1 MAATIVI
8 SSIEHSPTRPLL
20 WIPSFESFIGH
31 LLSSPGSV
39 HKANRIQPIVR
50 SIRNLFENMASS
62 ASHPRRRPQ
71 KATGPSTP
79 QLPSSSPMSLR
90 KSETFNARTSTSSD
104 LVTPF
109 EVAARMPK
117 RSPTNPKSLE
127 ALLAEGE
134 RLNAHQQHVAKLLK
148 DFDAAVLGRKP
159 AAGDASILN
168 DNEVLAVPTFM
179 VNQVTVPEPM
189 DIDQKP
195 VVAEHH
201 HASDSG
207 IGTSIASGM
216 FPVGGLDL
224 WWLGTNNTLIEH
236 HATTRSS
243 TRGSSR
249 SSIATSHTAVTK
261 SASDTTQIRPE
272 HFLSEEAVRH
282 IKKQIVQPILKEE
295 SLKEF
300 HPLIEDIPRRIGAKY
315 ISNLRDLEKTL
326 FFLAPVSTGVLVLF
340 ACALAYCLR
349 HAKDFTS
356 DHKAFL
362 KFCETSIQCL
372 QTTVDLLSERDQRR
386 PTDPAYT
393 NGYFCDLVEQIRRY
407 AEIMARTREK
417 EAAGQ
422 ELDEMDYSPYVPLS
436 FSASYSSYCI
446 WLLIVCLTHNI
457 FLSHGA
463 SHLLFDA
470 CFFHFRSNMYT
481 NFFLRDEEITIEGGL
496 SKNGKPAEL
505 VRKKNGKVIPLSD
518 KSTLDDDAVM
528 TLKRPLTDDEDEDEV
543 YRSMARR
550 RKSDRPGDIM
560 YPCRVCD
567 KEFKRPCDL
576 TKHEKTH
583 SRPWKC
589 PEAKCRYHEMGWPT
603 EKERD
608 RHVNDKHSAAPNMY
622 KCKFPP
628 CTYASKR
635 ESNCKQHMEKAHGWE
650 YVRSKSNGRKKSTI
664 GSSNRTPATP
674 LTPFMTTPSS
684 ENHLPTPETPF
695 EPSPMMQSEMD
706 FGGFNFTSNYGS
718 SSITPAPTADELY
731 AWDGDRRGSTTTA
744 VTATTY
750 STGFSPD
757 QANISSFDDAI
768 SPNDVNFPPSMLDTT
783 NNFNFGFTSAPIQ
796 QPTPALSAGQNFDI
810 SPLSTHAVA
819 APSTLPHLSPNGQG
833 DLTLYSPHMDMGLDE
848 GLGGDMNMNFGGD
861 FTLFGTD
868 HNDFTAATTG
878 SNWFADTG
886 INTFGDFDAHNFD
899 NGMGNTTDPFLEQ
912 Y

>member
-1 MAATIVI
+1 M
-8 SSIEHSPTRPLL
+8 
-20 WIPSFESFIGH
+20 
-31 LLSSPGSV
+31 
-39 HKANRIQPIVR
+39 
-50 SIRNLFENMASS
+50 NMASS
-62 ASHPRRRPQ
+62 TAHPRRRPQ
-71 KATGPSTP
+71 KATGPSMTP
-79 QLPSSSPMSLR
+79 SLPIPMSLR
-90 KSETFNARTSTSSD
+90 KSETFNARTSTSTD

-109 EVAARMPK
+109 EVSTYMPK

-127 ALLAEGE
+127 DLLADGD
-134 RLNAHQQHVAKLLK
+134 RLNARQKHVAKLLK
-148 DFDAAVLGRKP
+148 DFDAAVRGSKSP
-159 AAGDASILN
+159 VGDASILN
-168 DNEVLAVPTFM
+168 DQEVLAVPTFM
-179 VNQVTVPEPM
+179 VNKVTVPEPM
-189 DIDQKP
+189 DVDKKP
-195 VVAEHH
+195 VITEHLH
-201 HASDSG
+201 TSDSG
-207 IGTSIASGM
+207 IGTSIASSRSGM
-216 FPVGGLDL
+216 FLIGGLDP
-224 WWLGTNNTLIEH
+224 WRPGAHILIEH
-236 HATTRSS
+236 AATTRSS
-243 TRGSSR
+243 ARGSSR

-261 SASDTTQIRPE
+261 SASNTTHGPSTE
-272 HFLSEEAVRH
+272 HFLSEDAIRH
-282 IKKQIVQPILKEE
+282 IQKNIVQPILEIDT
-295 SLKEF
+295 LKEF

-340 ACALAYCLR
+340 ACTVAYCLR

-356 DHKAFL
+356 DHKSFL
-362 KFCETSIQCL
+362 KFCETSIHCL

-422 ELDEMDYSPYVPLS
+422 ELDEMDYTPYVPLS
-436 FSASYSSYCI
+436 YCAASGLWSSYCI
-446 WLLIVCLTHNI
+446 CLLLIVCLTHTI
-457 FLSHGA
+457 TLSHGTL
-463 SHLLFDA
+463 SRLHLLFHA
-470 CFFHFRSNMYT
+470 CCILSGLDMYP
-481 NFFLRDEEITIEGGL
+481 NIHLRDEEISLEGGL

-505 VRKKNGKVIPLSD
+505 VRKKNGKLISLSD
-518 KSTLDDDAVM
+518 QSALDDDDAAAAM
-528 TLKRPLTDDEDEDEV
+528 TLKRPLTDDENEDEV

-589 PEAKCRYHEMGWPT
+589 PEPKCRYHDMGWPT

-608 RHVNDKHSAAPNMY
+608 RHVNDKHSTAPTMY

-650 YVRSKSNGRKKSTI
+650 YVRSKSNGRKKSI
-664 GSSNRTPATP
+664 VGSSNRTPATP
-674 LTPFMTTPSS
+674 LTPFMTTPAS
-684 ENHLPTPETPF
+684 ESNHLPTPDTPF
-695 EPSPMMQSEMD
+695 EPSPMMSNDMD
-706 FGGFNFTSNYGS
+706 FNSAFNFPTNYGT

-744 VTATTY
+744 MTGTTY

-768 SPNDVNFPPSMLDTT
+768 SPNDVNFPNNVLDTS
-783 NNFNFGFTSAPIQ
+783 NDFNFGFTNPPMQ

-810 SPLSTHAVA
+810 SPMSTHAVTGPSA
-819 APSTLPHLSPNGQG
+819 ALPHLSPTGQG
-833 DLTLYSPHMDMGLDE
+833 DVTLYSPHMDMGLDE
-848 GLGGDMNMNFGGD
+848 GLGGGMDMGFGGD
-861 FTLFGTD
+861 FTLFPTNN
-868 HNDFTAATTG
+868 NDFAATNA
-878 SNWFADTG
+878 NWFNDTNF
-886 INTFGDFDAHNFD
+886 NTFSTDFDASAFD
-899 NGMGNTTDPFLEQ
+899 YGMGEGRNPFLQ
-912 Y
+912 